1 MRPIPELAVDFVS
14 KWESCELKAYRDIVG
29 VLTVGYGHTGQDVVA
44 GLVITKPQARALLKD
59 DLRIAG
65 ARLEARI
72 GGVVDELADEQY
84 AALLSFV
91 FNLGANSKWTIWKLL
106 KARKFDEVP
115 AQLMRFVNAGGK
127 VVKGLVNRR
136 AAECALWASGHPEA
150 VNEPPPSSVTRST
163 PTPPTP
169 ADTKPLVQSKSFV
182 TTAVAGVTTA
192 TVAVG
197 EVSKAVSPYAEQSE
211 LVGKAV
217 MVLATLGAVLA
228 VAALV
233 LIWLKRKSA

>member
-1 MRPIPELAVDFVS
+1 MNRPA
-14 KWESCELKAYRDIVG
+14 
-29 VLTVGYGHTGQDVVA
+29 
-44 GLVITKPQARALLKD
+44 
-59 DLRIAG
+59 
-65 ARLEARI
+65 
-72 GGVVDELADEQY
+72 LADKLER
-84 AALLSFV
+84 
-91 FNLGANSKWTIWKLL
+91 GHANGIC
-106 KARKFDEVP
+106 
-115 AQLMRFVNAGGK
+115 
-127 VVKGLVNRR
+127 RR
-136 AAECALWASGHPEA
+136 PHHDQFTAHPEA

-217 MVLATLGAVLA
+217 MVLATIGAVLA

-233 LIWLKRKSA
+233 LLWMKRKRA